1 MILCN
6 PYLHVTPNRVII
18 NYDSG
23 NTWVETMNL
32 HSSRN
37 NDYWLAFQGGK
48 VLANP
53 TQSQNKS
60 NNRHLDLSQFNVF
73 MVSDTQGDL
82 LLKHKFIVS
91 IIY

>member
-1 MILCN
+1 MIIISWA
-6 PYLHVTPNRVII
+6 PRVQ
-18 NYDSG
+18 S
-23 NTWVETMNL
+23 
-32 HSSRN
+32 
-37 NDYWLAFQGGK
+37 FGK
-48 VLANP
+48 P